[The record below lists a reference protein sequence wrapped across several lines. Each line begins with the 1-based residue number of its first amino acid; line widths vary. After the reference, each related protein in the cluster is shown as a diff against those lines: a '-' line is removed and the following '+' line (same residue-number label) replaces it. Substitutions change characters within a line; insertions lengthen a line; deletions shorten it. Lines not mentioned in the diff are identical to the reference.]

1 MAIAHHGGDVLE
13 VDYPNRVRG
22 CHPLQVLHDRLA
34 SGKAPLSDGGDDRG
48 YVRQLTR
55 RPVLNMEYLVSL
67 DLYRLARPALR
78 LPIVDAIVVR
88 VGDYAF
94 QERIGE
100 IAVAAPGVVRSS
112 FKGDC
117 RQMLEYVRDGPL
129 LFCFETVIVNRVPE
143 AQRIKESLPDVS
155 PALYRFVGHA
165 QAPAG
170 FGYLGFVR
178 LLLFRRPR
186 DDIIAVE
193 GNLAYGQ
200 EEALHRRDRKG

>member
-1 MAIAHHGGDVLE
+1 
-13 VDYPNRVRG
+13 
-22 CHPLQVLHDRLA
+22 
-34 SGKAPLSDGGDDRG
+34 
-48 YVRQLTR
+48 
-55 RPVLNMEYLVSL
+55 MEYLVSL

-200 EEALHRRDRKG
+200 EEALHRRDRKGRHDGRSSNVTINCNEARRRQVNLGFAGSAGSIPYFSVYCRHGKGIPELDI